1 MGIILPV
8 WVLGIF
14 FNALI
19 KDGGEYFD
27 GVGDLCRCSDKEEIA
42 GVGVDFEVDCVVS
55 VSLWGDGDLEQLTQL

>member
-8 WVLGIF
+8 WVLRIF
-14 FNALI
+14 FYALI

-27 GVGDLCRCSDKEEIA
+27 GVGALCRCSDEEEIA
-42 GVGVDFEVDCVVS
+42 GVGVDLEVDWIVS